1 VYDDL
6 SVNLC
11 DYLPAEIAV
20 ADSRGAVVRVNRK
33 WQETARQ
40 GKLSHRQGGWN
51 YIAECEAAVERG
63 CGEAAD
69 ILQGLRAVLQG
80 ALPTFLST
88 YSCPFNGRH
97 HWYQVAVSP
106 IDFAGERCALLMHVD
121 VSAMQR
127 DALTGLP
134 NRKMFDSQLDY
145 ILSLARGGSCRTGVV
160 FVDVN
165 HLKTINDANGHLV
178 GDEALKTVARELQR
192 AVGPDA
198 LVARVGGDEFGVV
211 LPISDD
217 VLAAPRV
224 RSHFKTGTSFPVSD
238 AHSAVFVSASVGVA
252 LYPDDGTTADALI
265 EAADKS
271 MYAQKRGR
279 SVA

>member
-1 VYDDL
+1 VADDL
-6 SVNLC
+6 SLDLC

-33 WQETARQ
+33 WEETARQ

-63 CGEAAD
+63 CGEAVD
-69 ILQGLRAVLQG
+69 ILQGLRDVLRG
-80 ALPTFLST
+80 ALPTYLSI
-88 YSCPFNGRH
+88 YSCPFDGRH
-97 HWYQVAVSP
+97 RWYQIAVSP
-106 IDFAGERCALLMHVD
+106 LDIAGERHALLMHVD

-134 NRKMFDSQLDY
+134 NRKMFDAQLDY
-145 ILSLARGGSCRTGVV
+145 ILSLARGGSRRTGVV

-165 HLKTINDANGHLV
+165 HLKTINDAHGHLV
-178 GDEALKTVARELQR
+178 GDQALRTIARELQS

-198 LVARVGGDEFGVV
+198 MVARVGGDEFGIV

-217 VLAAPRV
+217 ALAARRV
-224 RSHFKTGTSFPVSD
+224 RAHFKSGTDFPVSEI
-238 AHSAVFVSASVGVA
+238 HGAVFVSASVGLA
-252 LYPDDGTTADALI
+252 LYPDDGATAVALI

>member
-1 VYDDL
+1 MANDL
-6 SVNLC
+6 SINLC

-20 ADSRGAVVRVNRK
+20 ADSHGAVVRVNRK
-33 WQETARQ
+33 WQETALQ

-51 YIAECEAAVERG
+51 YIAECEAAVGRG
-63 CGEAAD
+63 CNEAID
-69 ILQGLRAVLQG
+69 ILQGLRAVLRG

-88 YSCPFNGRH
+88 YSCPFDGRH
-97 HWYQVAVSP
+97 RWYQVTVSP
-106 IDFAGERCALLMHVD
+106 IDVAGERYAMLMHVD

-134 NRKMFDSQLDY
+134 NRKMFDAQLDY
-145 ILSLARGGSCRTGVV
+145 ILSLACDGGHHTGVL

-165 HLKTINDANGHLV
+165 HLKMINDAHGHLV
-178 GDEALKTVARELQR
+178 GDEALRTIARELQQ

-217 VLAAPRV
+217 VLAARRV
-224 RSHFKTGTSFPVSD
+224 RAHFKSGTGFPVSD
-238 AHSAVFVSASVGVA
+238 DHSAVFVSASVGVA
-252 LYPDDGTTADALI
+252 LYPDDGTAADALI
-265 EAADKS
+265 EAADQS